1 MPIPFTKMHGI
12 GNDFVILD
20 RREHNTPLSATLA
33 TQLADRHFGV
43 GCDQVITIER
53 ADSGAS
59 ARYLIFNQDG
69 SRAGQCGNGLRCVAA
84 WLWRA
89 SPELGDTLELEGDAG
104 RMVCERLPGGLI
116 RAAIGTPQFEPAK
129 VPFVA
134 SQESGQYLLG
144 VEGRSIEIGVVSMGN
159 PHALVVVPSIDSA
172 PVAELGPRIERHSR
186 FPDRVNVG
194 FAELVDRGTIKLRVF
209 ERGVGETL
217 ACGSGASAA
226 VAILRLRG
234 LVDPRVTVLL
244 TGGTLSIEW
253 NGRGEPLSM
262 TGPTRFVFDGTW
274 NDD

>member
-1 MPIPFTKMHGI
+1 MAIPFTKMHGI

-20 RREHNTPLSATLA
+20 RREQNTPLSPALA

-53 ADSGAS
+53 DHSGAS
-59 ARYLIFNQDG
+59 ARYRIFNQDG

-89 SPELGDTLELEGDAG
+89 SPDLGDTLILEGDAG

-116 RAAIGTPQFEPAK
+116 RAAIGTPQFDPAK

-144 VEGRSIEIGVVSMGN
+144 VDGKSIEVGVVSMGN
-159 PHALVVVPSIDSA
+159 PHALVMVPNIDLA
-172 PVAELGPRIERHSR
+172 PVAELGPRIERHNR

-226 VAILRLRG
+226 VAILRTRG
-234 LVDPRVTVLL
+234 LVDPQVTVNLP
-244 TGGTLSIEW
+244 GGTLLIEW
-253 NGRGEPLSM
+253 AGRGEPLSM
-262 TGPTRFVFDGTW
+262 TGPTRFVFDGIW